1 MDFSTNHYSVVFYF
15 IWFVAACLCRPL
27 FVLVDGSENIIAAL
41 AIANVFL
48 FGVHA
53 RREYKI
59 ALGLSVLICFEICMT
74 AVGVD
79 KFGMVPVV
87 SMPVVCYT
95 VGVYFA
101 FDADFYY
108 GEDILSKWLYG
119 LYLVLCAKAG
129 ISLIWGVFCST
140 VVTLLGWAH
149 GQRLDGIDMTVLEA
163 LFDKEDFEVSV
174 FLSVM
179 DSVPLYVM
187 GLFGF
192 MYVRGVDIL
201 QVLESSRL
209 ST

>member
-15 IWFVAACLCRPL
+15 VWFVAACLCRPL
-27 FVLVDGSENIIAAL
+27 FVLADGSENIIAVL

-48 FGVHA
+48 FGVHT

-59 ALGLSVLICFEICMT
+59 AFGLSVLICFEICLT
-74 AVGVD
+74 AAGVD
-79 KFGMVPVV
+79 KFGMIPVV

-108 GEDILSKWLYG
+108 GEDILLKWLYG

-140 VVTLLGWAH
+140 VCVIFGWAR
-149 GQRLDGIDMTVLEA
+149 GQRLDGIDTSVLEA
-163 LFDKEDFEVSV
+163 LFDKEGFEVSV
-174 FLSVM
+174 FLLVM
-179 DSVPLYVM
+179 DSIPLYIM
-187 GLFGF
+187 GLCGF
-192 MYVRGVDIL
+192 MYVHGVDIL
-201 QVLESSRL
+201 QALESSRL